1 MGSYE
6 SLVKKVDTM
15 QKDLVA
21 TKNTLRSFMNQMESY
36 LMDLHKVNSDDITI
50 TQMGL
55 AELATMIEPSTEKE
69 SEE

>member
-1 MGSYE
+1 MGYE
-6 SLVKKVDTM
+6 SLVKKVDTL

-36 LMDLHKVNSDDITI
+36 LMDLHKVNSNDITI

-55 AELATMIEPSTEKE
+55 AELATMIEPSTEE

>member
-1 MGSYE
+1 MGYE
-6 SLVKKVDTM
+6 SLVKKVDTL

-36 LMDLHKVNSDDITI
+36 LMDLHKINSDDITI

-55 AELATMIEPSTEKE
+55 AELATMIEPSTEEE

>member
-6 SLVKKVDTM
+6 SLVKKVDTL

-55 AELATMIEPSTEKE
+55 AELATMIEPSTEE